1 MRDLDIIESELR
13 LLALVRRTA
22 AEVGAPAPR
31 IGPVDQL
38 LDEWNDALARWVR
51 SIAVRPL
58 RW

>member
-1 MRDLDIIESELR
+1 MRALDVIASELR
-13 LLALVRRTA
+13 LLAAVRRTA

-38 LDEWNDALARWVR
+38 LDDWLSGSGWIGA
-51 SIAVRPL
+51 L